1 MNRIFVFLVLAG
13 AGAAFLLDV
22 FGPPQH
28 VAPGAVVDAKSDAR
42 LTSVKA
48 PPGASVVFAAAP
60 NAPDKVVATV
70 AVRKQPPTTT
80 TLSFADLADAG
91 DVTVRAG
98 DVLALTFTAKGPV
111 KASTLAAG
119 LIRLKEFGPGVKR
132 APQLA
137 KVTQGMLDMAS
148 VAAKLA
154 LGLIGILALWMG
166 VLRVAEAGGVVE
178 LLAKLLRPILVRL
191 FPDVPPDHPA
201 MGAMVMN
208 IAANMLGLGNA
219 ATPLGLEAMKRLQEL
234 NPNKRTASNAMV
246 LFLAINTSGLTLLPT
261 KTIALRAENGSA
273 DPVAILVPTL
283 LATLASTIVAI
294 SIAKLL
300 APRFAVEEDG
310 PVDKSVDDN
319 RMQSS
324 AASTEGDAP

>member
-1 MNRIFVFLVLAG
+1 MNRIFVLLVLAG

-22 FGPPQH
+22 FGAPQH
-28 VAPGAVVDAKSDAR
+28 VAAGAVVDAKSAAR

-48 PPGASVVFAAAP
+48 PAGATVIFTANPAAP
-60 NAPDKVVATV
+60 DQVSA
-70 AVRKQPPTTT
+70 
-80 TLSFADLADAG
+80 S
-91 DVTVRAG
+91 VTVRAPKTG
-98 DVLALTFTAKGPV
+98 APTTSTVALTFPALAAGGQATVSEGGLLALTFASEKAV
-111 KASTLAAG
+111 KPAALAAG
-119 LIRLKEFGPGVKR
+119 LVRLKEFGPGVKR
-132 APQLA
+132 APHLA
-137 KVTQGMLDMAS
+137 QVTKGMLDMAS

-178 LLAKLLRPILVRL
+178 LLAKMLRPVLVRL

-208 IAANMLGLGNA
+208 IAANLLGLGNA

-234 NPNKRTASNAMV
+234 NPHKRTASNAMV

-294 SIAKLL
+294 TVAKLL
-300 APRFAVEEDG
+300 APRFAIDESEDA
-310 PVDKSVDDN
+310 PAN
-319 RMQSS
+319 E
-324 AASTEGDAP
+324 STEKETA